1 MTAVPVLQTLRV
13 LAESEWLELERG
25 HQERVDPWTAGRRAR
40 TIRGQRHPVDDF
52 LWTYYNHRPSRL
64 RRWHP
69 GAGVALAGPAASTR
83 ASWRWY
89 RPLPEGV
96 SVDVDGFLRERGD
109 SVRFA
114 RDLHAATAGRPAH
127 LGCFGLHEWAMV
139 YRLRSGEQ
147 RHEDWP
153 LRLPQDQTDAVVEA
167 HPVRCTHFDAFRFF
181 TPAARPLN
189 AVQPS
194 RARQVELEQ
203 PGCLHATMDLY
214 KVAYKLTPAVP
225 SDLVRRC
232 FALAREVR
240 ALDMRASP
248 YDLSSLGLS
257 PVPVETPAG
266 RAQYVT
272 AQRAFSERGQVLR
285 RELLDLCESLVT
297 VGAHGTE
304 RGPDSAGLGTRP
316 GTGEPQVWR

>member
-1 MTAVPVLQTLRV
+1 VTAVPTLPGVRV
-13 LAESEWLELERG
+13 LEESEWKRLERA
-25 HQERVDPWTAGRRAR
+25 HEDQVDAWTAGRRAR
-40 TIRGQRHPVDDF
+40 APRGARHPVDDF
-52 LWTYYNHRPSRL
+52 LWTYYSHRPSRL

-69 GAGVALAGPAASTR
+69 RAGVVLAGAAGSARTG
-83 ASWRWY
+83 WRWY
-89 RPLPEGV
+89 REVEHGV
-96 SVDVDGFLRERGD
+96 AVDVAAFLAARG
-109 SVRFA
+109 SFVRYV
-114 RDLHAATAGRPAH
+114 RDLLAATAGRPAQ

-139 YRLRSGEQ
+139 YRLRPGEQ

-153 LRLPQDQTDAVVEA
+153 LRLTQQETDAVVES

-181 TPAARPLN
+181 TPPARGLN

-214 KVAYKLTPAVP
+214 KLSYKLTPAVP
-225 SDLVRRC
+225 SCLVARC

-240 ALDMRASP
+240 ELDMRASP

-257 PVPVETPAG
+257 PVPVETPGG

-272 AQRAFSERGQVLR
+272 AQRGFSERGQLLR
-285 RELLDLCESLVT
+285 RELLAVCDLLL
-297 VGAHGTE
+297 
-304 RGPDSAGLGTRP
+304 R
-316 GTGEPQVWR
+316 